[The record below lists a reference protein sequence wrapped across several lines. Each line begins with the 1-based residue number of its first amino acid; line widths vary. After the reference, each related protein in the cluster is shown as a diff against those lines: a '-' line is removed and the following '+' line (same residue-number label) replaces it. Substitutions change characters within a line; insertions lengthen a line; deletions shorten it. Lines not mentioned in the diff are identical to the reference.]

1 VASIA
6 PVLAGFRPLVHM
18 SERGHMDGGDVLLV
32 GKQFFVGQTARTD
45 EQGSASLPPPLSR
58 MAIR

>member
-1 VASIA
+1 
-6 PVLAGFRPLVHM
+6 M

-32 GKQFFVGQTARTD
+32 DKQFFIGLTARTD

-58 MAIR
+58 TAIR